1 MRFFQTLKNVNFM
14 TNTEKKDSA
23 KEPEWVVSV
32 AVYFCLI
39 RSSIAVGPTLFLS
52 NSPTTH
58 NFLSMLNRTCFSVI
72 CNFERKGKFYCLS
85 SSVT

>member
-14 TNTEKKDSA
+14 TNTEKKDSV

-52 NSPTTH
+52 NSANATIIFFPCWIGRV
-58 NFLSMLNRTCFSVI
+58 FLSFVI
-72 CNFERKGKFYCLS
+72 LKESESFIVYRLA
-85 SSVT
+85 

>member
-14 TNTEKKDSA
+14 TNTEKKDSV

-32 AVYFCLI
+32 AVYFCPI

-52 NSPTTH
+52 NSANDP
-58 NFLSMLNRTCFSVI
+58 
-72 CNFERKGKFYCLS
+72 
-85 SSVT
+85 

>member
-14 TNTEKKDSA
+14 TNTEKKDSV

-52 NSPTTH
+52 NSANDP
-58 NFLSMLNRTCFSVI
+58 
-72 CNFERKGKFYCLS
+72 
-85 SSVT
+85 